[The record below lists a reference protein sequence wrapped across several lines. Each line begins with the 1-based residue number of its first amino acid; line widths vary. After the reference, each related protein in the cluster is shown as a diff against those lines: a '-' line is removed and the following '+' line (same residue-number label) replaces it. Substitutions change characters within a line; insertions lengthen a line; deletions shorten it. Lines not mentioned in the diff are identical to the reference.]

1 MSLCAFLRPDAPE
14 PSHVEVV
21 LAPEAATFDP
31 EKFRRYW
38 TTAMVVKDRD
48 GRVHRNVRYCV
59 ELRRVQYEGQD
70 PMLIGSSRDG
80 ASSYQRPVE
89 MIEEREKNGVIERTK
104 STVYE
109 KFPGT
114 DGFPHPYRG
123 HVIAV
128 VLPRKINGEWESEV
142 REAGQATRP
151 EDGVSD
157 P

>member
-1 MSLCAFLRPDAPE
+1 M
-14 PSHVEVV
+14 

-31 EKFRRYW
+31 ERFRRYW
-38 TTAMVVKDRD
+38 TTAMVVRDRD
-48 GRVHRNVRYCV
+48 GRVHRDVRYCV

-80 ASSYQRPVE
+80 ASSYQRP
-89 MIEEREKNGVIERTK
+89 IEVVDEREKDGKIERTK
-104 STVYE
+104 TKVYE

-114 DGFPHPYRG
+114 EGFPHPYRG

-128 VLPRKINGEWESEV
+128 VLPRKINGRWESEV
-142 REAGQATRP
+142 RETGQVTTP
-151 EDGVSD
+151 EEVDSD